1 MLSASRPC
9 SSASATAACSTRSR
23 VSGSRGVR
31 GVALGIASVEGG
43 LTYLRCMYSLSSRN
57 LHCQSHRRDLLR
69 RDARRR
75 EGGATV
81 TTSLSHPSDRSA
93 ETAAPPSPTLPLST
107 PALVHE
113 RYGESGALR
122 LGEVEL
128 APLEPDQVLVEVRA
142 TSVNPADWYG
152 VTGFLPARLGNGLRT
167 PQSPFAG
174 TDLAGRVIARRR
186 RRCRASRSAMTC
198 SARAPGRGRTTR
210 SRGSRSSRAS
220 RRASRSRRPRPRRS
234 RR

>member
-1 MLSASRPC
+1 M
-9 SSASATAACSTRSR
+9 
-23 VSGSRGVR
+23 
-31 GVALGIASVEGG
+31 
-43 LTYLRCMYSLSSRN
+43 
-57 LHCQSHRRDLLR
+57 
-69 RDARRR
+69 
-75 EGGATV
+75 

-152 VTGFLPARLGNGLRT
+152 VTGFLTRATRQRAAHAEGARSPAPT
-167 PQSPFAG
+167 W
-174 TDLAGRVIARRR
+174 
-186 RRCRASRSAMTC
+186 RAA
-198 SARAPGRGRTTR
+198 
-210 SRGSRSSRAS
+210 
-220 RRASRSRRPRPRRS
+220 
-234 RR
+234 